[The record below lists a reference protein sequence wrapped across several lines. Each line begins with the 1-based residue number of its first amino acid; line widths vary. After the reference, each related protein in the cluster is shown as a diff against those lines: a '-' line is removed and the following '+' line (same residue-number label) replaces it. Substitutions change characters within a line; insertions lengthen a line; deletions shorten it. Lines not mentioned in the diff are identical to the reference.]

1 MHAIT
6 LPQAIFAG
14 RSAIGPLSIVRKA
27 ACATLHHE
35 AAFLRFPPPYDEVRM
50 SPLPKKKDPSITFL
64 NKFGY
69 NVIRLPRTGIE
80 PLDVIG
86 RDQAMQWLGPLSKV
100 WSSASP
106 EPLPGPPHPAAA
118 VNGQRTD
125 ALEVSF
131 GLSILANTLAAFGAS
146 APSLNTAY
154 KNAHAVQFTY
164 TNVTSTSVSPFD
176 AGNYLA
182 SGTLR
187 TDNPVVKN
195 YFGGDKPKAFLILEV
210 LKADSITVTATDS
223 HGAEVAV
230 EVPHIEG
237 IVDAKIALKPSNS
250 SNSTLTFTG
259 PVPVTFGFAVQQIAR
274 QGDTWA
280 LRGAVASGELAFGAT
295 SFGMEPDA
303 PEEPNQMIFDTGEFD
318 CRVDL

>member
-1 MHAIT
+1 MA
-6 LPQAIFAG
+6 
-14 RSAIGPLSIVRKA
+14 
-27 ACATLHHE
+27 
-35 AAFLRFPPPYDEVRM
+35 
-50 SPLPKKKDPSITFL
+50 KKKDPSITFL

-86 RDQAMQWLGPLSKV
+86 RDQATQWLGPLSKV
-100 WSSASP
+100 WTSSIP

-125 ALEVSF
+125 ALELSF

-195 YFGGDKPKAFLILEV
+195 YFSNEKVKAYLLVEV

-223 HGAEVAV
+223 HGAEVGV
-230 EVPHIEG
+230 DLPHIEG
-237 IVDAKIALKPSNS
+237 IMDAKIGVKPSGS
-250 SNSTLTFTG
+250 SNSTITFTG
-259 PVPVTFGFAVQQIAR
+259 PVPVTFGFSVQQIAR
-274 QGDTWA
+274 QGDAWVLHGSA
-280 LRGAVASGELAFGAT
+280 PSADIAFGVADFGIGPET
-295 SFGMEPDA
+295 SGQSNPMV
-303 PEEPNQMIFDTGEFD
+303 FDTGDSE
-318 CRVDL
+318 CRIDI

>member
-86 RDQAMQWLGPLSKV
+86 RDQGMQWLGPLSKG
-100 WSSASP
+100 WTSTSP

-125 ALEVSF
+125 ALELSF

-154 KNAHAVQFTY
+154 KNAHSVQFTY
-164 TNVTSTSVSPFD
+164 TDVTSTSVSPFD

-182 SGTLR
+182 AGTLR

-195 YFGGDKPKAFLILEV
+195 YFGNEKAKAFLIVEV
-210 LKADSITVTATDS
+210 LKAASITVTATDS
-223 HGAEVAV
+223 HGAEVGIDL
-230 EVPHIEG
+230 PHIEG
-237 IVDAKIALKPSNS
+237 ILDAKIGVKPSNR

-259 PVPVTFGFAVQQIAR
+259 PVPVTFGFAVQQIR
-274 QGDTWA
+274 REGDTWA
-280 LRGAVASGELAFGAT
+280 LRGAAASGELAFGVT
-295 SFGMEPDA
+295 GFGAEPDA
-303 PEEPNQMIFDTGEFD
+303 SEEVNEMVFETGDFD
-318 CRVDL
+318 CRLNL

>member
-1 MHAIT
+1 
-6 LPQAIFAG
+6 
-14 RSAIGPLSIVRKA
+14 
-27 ACATLHHE
+27 
-35 AAFLRFPPPYDEVRM
+35 M
-50 SPLPKKKDPSITFL
+50 SPVQKKKDPSITFL

-100 WSSASP
+100 WTSTSP

-125 ALEVSF
+125 ALELSF
-131 GLSILANTLAAFGAS
+131 GLSILASTLAAFGAS
-146 APSLNTAY
+146 APSLNAAY

-182 SGTLR
+182 AGTLR
-187 TDNPVVKN
+187 NDNPVVRN
-195 YFGGDKPKAFLILEV
+195 YFGNDKAKAYLIVEV

-223 HGAEVAV
+223 HGIEVGI
-230 EVPHIEG
+230 EIPHIEG
-237 IVDAKIALKPSNS
+237 IADAKIGVKPSS
-250 SNSTLTFTG
+250 ASNSTVTFTG

-274 QGDTWA
+274 EGDNWI
-280 LRGAVASGELAFGAT
+280 LRGAAASADIAFAVGDDTGEESNPLV
-295 SFGMEPDA
+295 
-303 PEEPNQMIFDTGEFD
+303 FDTGEFE
-318 CRVDL
+318 CRLDL

>member
-1 MHAIT
+1 
-6 LPQAIFAG
+6 
-14 RSAIGPLSIVRKA
+14 
-27 ACATLHHE
+27 
-35 AAFLRFPPPYDEVRM
+35 M
-50 SPLPKKKDPSITFL
+50 SKKKDPSITFL

-86 RDQAMQWLGPLSKV
+86 RDQGMQWLGPVSKV
-100 WSSASP
+100 WTSTSP

-125 ALEVSF
+125 ALELSF

-182 SGTLR
+182 AGTLR
-187 TDNPVVKN
+187 NDNPVVRN
-195 YFGGDKPKAFLILEV
+195 YFGNEKAKAYLIVEV

-223 HGAEVAV
+223 HGAEVGIDL
-230 EVPHIEG
+230 PHIEG
-237 IVDAKIALKPSNS
+237 IVDAKIGVKPSSS
-250 SNSTLTFTG
+250 SNSTITFTG

-274 QGDTWA
+274 EGDSWV
-280 LRGAVASGELAFGAT
+280 LRGAAASGDIAFG
-295 SFGMEPDA
+295 FGPGVDES
-303 PEEPNQMIFDTGEFD
+303 EEPNPMVFDSGDFD
-318 CRVDL
+318 CRVDI

>member
-1 MHAIT
+1 
-6 LPQAIFAG
+6 
-14 RSAIGPLSIVRKA
+14 
-27 ACATLHHE
+27 
-35 AAFLRFPPPYDEVRM
+35 M

-86 RDQAMQWLGPLSKV
+86 RDHSTQWLGPLSKV
-100 WSSASP
+100 WTSAGP

-125 ALEVSF
+125 ALELSI
-131 GLSILANTLAAFGAS
+131 GLSVLANTLAAFGAS
-146 APSLNTAY
+146 APSLNAAF

-176 AGNYLA
+176 AGNYLT
-182 SGTLR
+182 SGTLQ

-195 YFGGDKPKAFLILEV
+195 YFGNEKVKAYLIVEV

-223 HGAEVAV
+223 HGTELGVDL
-230 EVPHIEG
+230 PHIEG
-237 IVDAKIALKPSNS
+237 VLDAKVGVKPSSS
-250 SNSTLTFTG
+250 SNSTVTFTG

-274 QGDTWA
+274 QGDSWI
-280 LRGAVASGELAFGAT
+280 LCGAAPSADIAFGAT
-295 SFGMEPDA
+295 GFGMG
-303 PEEPNQMIFDTGEFD
+303 PESSEESNPMVFDTGDFD
-318 CRVDL
+318 CRLEI

>member
-1 MHAIT
+1 
-6 LPQAIFAG
+6 
-14 RSAIGPLSIVRKA
+14 
-27 ACATLHHE
+27 
-35 AAFLRFPPPYDEVRM
+35 M
-50 SPLPKKKDPSITFL
+50 SPVSKKKDPSITFL

-100 WSSASP
+100 WTSSTP

-125 ALEVSF
+125 ALELSF

-146 APSLNTAY
+146 APALNTAY

-187 TDNPVVKN
+187 TDNPVVRN
-195 YFGGDKPKAFLILEV
+195 YFGNDKLKAYLIVEV

-223 HGAEVAV
+223 HGAEVGV
-230 EVPHIEG
+230 DLPHIEG
-237 IVDAKIALKPSNS
+237 IIDAKIGVKPSGTA
-250 SNSTLTFTG
+250 NSTITFTG
-259 PVPVTFGFAVQQIAR
+259 AVPVTFGFAVQQIAR
-274 QGDTWA
+274 QGDIWM
-280 LRGAVASGELAFGAT
+280 LRGAAPSADIAFGAPG
-295 SFGMEPDA
+295 FGSGSESSD
-303 PEEPNQMIFDTGEFD
+303 EPNPMVFDTGSFE
-318 CRVDL
+318 CRIDI

>member
-1 MHAIT
+1 
-6 LPQAIFAG
+6 
-14 RSAIGPLSIVRKA
+14 
-27 ACATLHHE
+27 
-35 AAFLRFPPPYDEVRM
+35 M

-86 RDQAMQWLGPLSKV
+86 RDHAMQWLGPLSKV
-100 WSSASP
+100 WTSSSP
-106 EPLPGPPHPAAA
+106 EPLPGPPHPAGA

-125 ALEVSF
+125 ALELSF

-146 APSLNTAY
+146 APSLNSAY
-154 KNAHAVQFTY
+154 KNAHSVQFTY
-164 TNVTSTSVSPFD
+164 TNVTSTLVSPFD
-176 AGNYLA
+176 AGNYLS

-187 TDNPVVKN
+187 TANPVVRN
-195 YFGGDKPKAFLILEV
+195 YFNNDKARAFLIVEV

-223 HGAEVAV
+223 HGAEVGV
-230 EVPHIEG
+230 ELPNIEG
-237 IVDAKIALKPSNS
+237 IVDAKIGVKPSNS
-250 SNSTLTFTG
+250 ANSTITFTG

-274 QGDTWA
+274 QGDSWM
-280 LRGAVASGELAFGAT
+280 LRGAAPSADLAFGVP
-295 SFGMEPDA
+295 SFGMEPEA
-303 PEEPNQMIFDTGEFD
+303 PEEANEMVFETGEFD